1 MNMFILFVPWS
12 SVSCS
17 PLELGMSIYHGR
29 VKTHRNI
36 VYHFFLFCSTMLT
49 FDLG

>member
-1 MNMFILFVPWS
+1 MNMFISFVLKS
-12 SVSCS
+12 SVSCN

-36 VYHFFLFCSTMLT
+36 VYHVVFIMFI
-49 FDLG
+49 DI